1 MLELKNLTKKFQ
13 VIPVVNDVS
22 FSVKPGEIVGYL
34 GPNGAGKSTTFK
46 ILTGLLEPT
55 SGDIYFNG
63 RNIKEDLFSYKEKIG
78 YIPEHSDIYPHL
90 TAQDYLLLVGRL
102 RDIPEK
108 KLNTKIIEL
117 MRLFSLSL
125 DIDKELSSY
134 SKGMIQKILISAAL
148 LHNPEILILDE
159 PLSGLDTT
167 TAVVIKEVLDLL
179 ASKKKFILYSSHI
192 LEVVEKIC
200 SRVIII
206 HKGKI
211 LVDDKVKNLR
221 NLMELPS
228 LSDIF
233 NELVV
238 EKDTCALAKDIVDVI
253 EY

>member
-1 MLELKNLTKKFQ
+1 MLELKKLTKKFQ

-22 FSVKPGEIVGYL
+22 FSVKPGEVVGYL

-63 RNIKEDLFSYKEKIG
+63 RNIKEDIFSYKEKIG

-117 MRLFSLSL
+117 MRLFNLSL

-167 TAVVIKEVLDLL
+167 TAVVIKEVLNLL
-179 ASKKKFILYSSHI
+179 AVKRKIILYSSHI

-238 EKDTCALAKDIVDVI
+238 EKDTCTLAKDIVDVI